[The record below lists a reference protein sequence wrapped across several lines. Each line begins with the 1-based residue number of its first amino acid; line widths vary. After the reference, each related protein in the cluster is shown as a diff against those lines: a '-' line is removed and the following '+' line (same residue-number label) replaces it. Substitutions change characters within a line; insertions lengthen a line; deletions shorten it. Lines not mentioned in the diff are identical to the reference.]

1 MRHTWSRYQLTSG
14 IQCTVCVCVCVCV
27 CMYGTYSTKCN
38 LHNNRGGVVYL
49 IIGPQK
55 SPGRKSC
62 VEENKGGLLFNLL
75 PTVSHAICYA
85 INSN

>member
-1 MRHTWSRYQLTSG
+1 M
-14 IQCTVCVCVCVCV
+14 CV

-55 SPGRKSC
+55 SPVRKSC
-62 VEENKGGLLFNLL
+62 EEENKGGLLFNLL